1 MYLHTLCCPPRQTS
15 QSRLGTPTIVTQQLH
30 QGTSLNNRPLN
41 VFIHNPAIPLRPRR
55 SIPPSTSPPPPTP
68 TTNKHLTGL
77 LALYAAYTTHSQL
90 QAFKTRCV
98 SKPPQQSNDAA
109 VDRSTEDGSSSDMR
123 MVEQILTMSSAAIK
137 LETLEALAR
146 GINFDLRNALVLP
159 SFLPNGPFGALCTP
173 RVFRTLVTTLKS
185 TLPPTPDSATEKEV
199 IYILTQLMKSYF
211 AAKEMAVQAGI
222 VDWLKAVDRSVVDVW
237 EVLSCVNDT
246 MEGRRLLVEAGLV
259 QDERVEV
266 EVEVDF
272 GDVGQW
278 LPVPG
283 GIVPGQ

>member
-1 MYLHTLCCPPRQTS
+1 MSSSTTPPYLYI
-15 QSRLGTPTIVTQQLH
+15 LG
-30 QGTSLNNRPLN
+30 
-41 VFIHNPAIPLRPRR
+41 
-55 SIPPSTSPPPPTP
+55 
-68 TTNKHLTGL
+68 GL
-77 LALYAAYTTHSQL
+77 LAIYAAYTTHSQL
-90 QAFKTRCV
+90 QAFRTRCV

-123 MVEQILTMSSAAIK
+123 MAEQILTMPSAAIK

-146 GINFDLRNALVLP
+146 GINFDLRNAALKIITERATTP
-159 SFLPNGPFGALCTP
+159 GNIDFLLTQISTRPPAPRLRALKALRCLAAAPGPFGALCTP

-246 MEGRRLLVEAGLV
+246 MEGRRLLVEAELV
-259 QDERVEV
+259 QEERVEV

-272 GDVGQW
+272 VDVNQW
-278 LPVPG
+278 LPAPAN
-283 GIVPGQ
+283 IVADQ